1 MYRTVSFEHQ
11 GTLSISIFKNSPR
24 HPSVLLS
31 IYYTVIKHSKL
42 NYLKVIVRDERKHM
56 RKEEEKKTHVQ
67 LKETFTVTLRKWM
80 VLIFIVSSC

>member
-1 MYRTVSFEHQ
+1 M
-11 GTLSISIFKNSPR
+11 
-24 HPSVLLS
+24 LLS